1 MQISL
6 KHLLELPNLDS
17 LQIPIDASS
26 LEKSIAYTVEDG
38 EVIKHAHLTMTF
50 GYQLLK
56 KQVDKISII
65 PGTSLL
71 QDILTLLREKHPGDY
86 PKPTAMYSV
95 RDLATLIPQY
105 EEMNN
110 YSEKVREIYILQE
123 LLAKPHPVTKQQQ
136 IIFQYN
142 TRLNPK
148 IVEKL
153 QSLYPESEK
162 FDCLETENGVLLV
175 TISKDQQDTLN
186 TIMAATDLVA
196 RLEKHFKL
204 DLAYS
209 REEAIDKFKFGKPR
223 LVVYGNYKFKSD
235 SGAEEINDKARSTY
249 LELRNIDI
257 FCKSLFINQVNLEE
271 NKEKL
276 AGEIMAAYK
285 QPYNIT
291 KSESKIPLSDDE
303 KKKYLSLLE
312 KLNKNYTRE
321 EYLKL
326 SIQIK
331 TLEQVHLVSFIKNQ
345 LLNIHK
351 LHIGPKA

>member
-1 MQISL
+1 MQILL
-6 KHLLELPNLDS
+6 KHLLELPNLDPM
-17 LQIPIDASS
+17 QIPIDSAN
-26 LEKSIAYTVEDG
+26 LEKSIVYTVEDG
-38 EVIKHAHLTMTF
+38 EVIKHVHLTAAF
-50 GYQLLK
+50 GYQLIK
-56 KQVDKISII
+56 KQIDKINII
-65 PGTSLL
+65 PNPGLL
-71 QDILTLLREKHPGDY
+71 QEILALLRERHPNDY
-86 PKPTAMYSV
+86 PKPTATYSV
-95 RDLATLIPQY
+95 RELATIVVQY

-110 YSEKVREIYILQE
+110 YSEKLREIYILQE
-123 LLAKPHPVTKQQQ
+123 LLSKAHPVTKHQQV
-136 IIFQYN
+136 IFPYN

-148 IVEKL
+148 IVERL
-153 QSLYPESEK
+153 QSIYPESER

-204 DLAYS
+204 ALAYS
-209 REEAIDKFKFGKPR
+209 REEAIEKFKYQKPR
-223 LVVYGNYKFKSD
+223 LVVFGNYKFKSE
-235 SGAEEINDKARSTY
+235 SGQEEINDKARSTY
-249 LELRNIDI
+249 LELRNIDV
-257 FCKSLFINQVNLEE
+257 FLKSLFVNQVNLEE

-291 KSESKIPLSDDE
+291 KAESKVPLPDEE

-312 KLNKNYTRE
+312 KLNKYYTRE

-331 TLEQVHLVSFIKNQ
+331 TLEQSHLVSFIKNQ

-351 LHIGPKA
+351 LHCGPK